1 MKLNIK
7 VKMNSTKKIIKDH
20 EIDENGKV
28 TEFLRDD
35 VYRLY
40 EPYVPRENGD
50 LYRNVTYPN
59 NHSIKHTMPYSHA
72 MYKGN
77 VFISPKLG
85 VSGIVIKAGGNQ
97 RWWSPKGEIKKKT
110 NRKYKYQGAPRRGA
124 EWDKRMM
131 NDRRREVCKDVEN
144 FIERGSK

>member
-1 MKLNIK
+1 MKLNINI
-7 VKMNSTKKIIKDH
+7 KMNSTKKIIKDH
-20 EIDENGKV
+20 GLDKDGKV
-28 TEFLRDD
+28 TKFLRDD

-59 NHSIKHTMPYSHA
+59 NHSIKHTMPYSHY
-72 MYKGN
+72 MYKG
-77 VFISPKLG
+77 K
-85 VSGIVIKAGGNQ
+85 KAVGTS
-97 RWWSPKGEIKKKT
+97 RPKGVK
-110 NRKYKYQGAPRRGA
+110 RKISNKSLQYQEAPKRGA

-144 FIERGSK
+144 FIERGGK